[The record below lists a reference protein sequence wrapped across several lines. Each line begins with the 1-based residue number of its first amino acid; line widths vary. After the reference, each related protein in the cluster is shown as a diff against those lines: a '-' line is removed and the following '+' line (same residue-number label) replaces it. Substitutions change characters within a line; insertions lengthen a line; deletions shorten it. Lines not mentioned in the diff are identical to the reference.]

1 MAPFSEQPG
10 LLFVAAT
17 LLPLASFVLLLLAGG
32 VRNFL
37 RPYKSSEPGCTL
49 FNLFGGEVTG
59 RGPAYV
65 GVAAI
70 VGAFFLSFSGACLY
84 LGEHAAYED
93 NQAQL
98 ITKFN
103 ELPGEHSKKATDEQK
118 VERKTLGDEISNSEA
133 NFKYRW
139 SGKAIWASV
148 QPERTN
154 DKQHGTT
161 LYVGFRIDSLSAVM
175 FVMVTFVASLIH
187 LFSAGYM
194 SDELNLVVEDHE
206 VHAEDG
212 HYKRRGRF
220 GRFFLFL
227 SLFCFSMLNL
237 LLADN
242 LFQIFVSWELVGI
255 CSFLLI
261 GFYFE
266 RRSASNAA
274 NKAFITNRI
283 GDAGFIIGLLIL
295 WTHVGS
301 LDFVEISQRLRCASP
316 EISHA
321 TSEEFENRIIAGT
334 YDEATKKFTTNQP
347 GESGSHALIMPREKL
362 GHFHAK
368 TVTLPDDQTAYVV
381 SAHERPTPR
390 QFGVMPYW
398 MLIVAGLGIFL
409 GCVGKSAQFPLQV
422 WLPDA
427 MEGPTPVSA
436 LIHAATMVAAG
447 VYLVGRVYPL
457 FTSEVLLTIAY
468 IGMITGFLA
477 ASIAVVQTDIKK
489 VLAYST
495 VSQLGLMMLGLGV
508 GGWSAGLFHLITH
521 ACFKALMFLA
531 SGSVIYGCHHEQ
543 NMLKMGG
550 LYDKM
555 KITAI
560 TMLIGCF
567 AISGFPLFSGWYS
580 KDAVLAACLGFSMAN
595 KHHFILFVV
604 PCVGAGLTTFYMFR
618 MWFMTFA
625 GKPKHQHTYD
635 HAHETPWVMTTP
647 LIALAAL
654 SVCVGWGWPLWDASK
669 SELEAVLN
677 LSRPASVEADFGPIV
692 HHDHHDHPP
701 AGDDHAK
708 DGHADH
714 DHAKHGH
721 ADAEHHGTT
730 PNEYTHRFHSLA
742 GYLALIMVILGFAF
756 AVATYLVRV
765 LDPGESQDHF
775 SNLHKFLWHKWYFD
789 ELYSAIIVRP
799 GLAVS
804 QWCAAFDRTFVDG
817 IVNSTARWGV
827 KAANVSGKA
836 DRGIVDGFVNLL
848 ADVWFAVG
856 TWLRNVQTGYLR
868 SYILFMALAAIGLF
882 ALFAAFAG
890 AMVAK

>member
-1 MAPFSEQPG
+1 MMLSSFQDQPA

-17 LLPLASFVLLLLAGG
+17 LMPLASFVILLLAGG
-32 VRNFL
+32 LRNFL
-37 RPYKSSEPGCTL
+37 RAYKNSEPWGSL
-49 FNLFGGEVTG
+49 FNLLGGEVTG
-59 RGPAYV
+59 RGPAFV
-65 GVAAI
+65 GLASI
-70 VGAFFLSFSGACLY
+70 VIAFFLSFSGTCLY
-84 LGEHAAYED
+84 LGEYRA
-93 NQAQL
+93 
-98 ITKFN
+98 FN
-103 ELPGEHSKKATDEQK
+103 ESQSEIAEDLGKLPGEHKATEEQL
-118 VERKTLGDEISNSEA
+118 EARKKLEDKQVSDSEA
-133 NFKYRW
+133 FQQRW
-139 SGKAIWASV
+139 AGKATWAAV
-148 QPERTN
+148 MPVNVADPE
-154 DKQHGTT
+154 HGTK
-161 LYVGFRIDSLSAVM
+161 LEVGFRIDSLSAVM
-175 FVMVTFVASLIH
+175 FVMVTFIASLIH
-187 LFSAGYM
+187 LFSSGYM
-194 SDELNLVVEDHE
+194 SEELQLVVEDHE
-206 VHAEDG
+206 VHADDG
-212 HYKRRGRF
+212 HYKRRGRY

-274 NKAFITNRI
+274 NKAFITNRV

-301 LDFVEISQRLRCASP
+301 FNFEEINRRIRCADH
-316 EISHA
+316 EVTHA
-321 TSEEFENRIIAGT
+321 TSEEYADKIVGGS
-334 YDEATKKFTTNQP
+334 YDEASKKFTLSAP
-347 GESGSHALIMPREKL
+347 GDSGSHVLVMPRGSL
-362 GHFHAK
+362 GHFHARKAK
-368 TVTLPDDQTAYVV
+368 TDDGRESFVVNAY
-381 SAHERPTPR
+381 ERPTAR

-447 VYLVGRVYPL
+447 VYLVGRVFPL
-457 FTSEVLLTIAY
+457 FTGEVLLTIAY
-468 IGMITGFLA
+468 IGMITGFIA

-580 KDAVLAACLGFSMAN
+580 KDAVLAAALGFSMAH
-595 KHHFILFVV
+595 KHHFLLFVV
-604 PCVGAGLTTFYMFR
+604 PCVGAGITTFYMFR
-618 MWFMTFA
+618 MWFMTFT
-625 GKPKHQHTYD
+625 GKPKDKHTYE
-635 HAHETPWVMTTP
+635 HAHETPWMMTTP
-647 LIALAAL
+647 LIVLGVL
-654 SVCVGWGWPLWDASK
+654 SVCVAWGWPLWDASS

-677 LSRPASVEADFGPIV
+677 YSRPASVVADFGPIV
-692 HHDHHDHPP
+692 HGHDEHH
-701 AGDDHAK
+701 DDHAK
-708 DGHADH
+708 HAAGHDDH
-714 DHAKHGH
+714 GHGH
-721 ADAEHHGTT
+721 AAPAHGTT
-730 PNEYTHRFHSLA
+730 PNEYTHQFHSLA
-742 GYLALIMVILGFAF
+742 GNLALIMVILGFSF
-756 AVATYLVRV
+756 AVATYLYRV

-775 SNLHKFLWHKWYFD
+775 SNLHRFLWHKWYFD
-789 ELYSAIIVRP
+789 ELYSAAIVRP
-799 GLAVS
+799 GMVIS
-804 QWCAAFDRTFVDG
+804 RWCAAFDRSIVDG
-817 IVNSTARWGV
+817 IVNLVGRVSV
-827 KAANVSGKA
+827 KTSAVSGRA
-836 DRGIVDGFVNLL
+836 DRGIVDGLVNLIGN
-848 ADVWFAVG
+848 VSFAIG
-856 TWLRNVQTGYLR
+856 CWLRNVQTGYLR

-890 AMVAK
+890 AMTAR